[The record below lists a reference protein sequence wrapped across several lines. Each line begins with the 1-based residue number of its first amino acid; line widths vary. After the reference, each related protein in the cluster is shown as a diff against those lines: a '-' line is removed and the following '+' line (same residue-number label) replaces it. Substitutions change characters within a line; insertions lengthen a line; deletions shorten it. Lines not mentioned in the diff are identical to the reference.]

1 VKKTF
6 PSPRVLLV
14 DDDDAFRQV
23 MASELARR
31 KYLVRSAPNGGAALD
46 GDAASQADVI
56 LLDLHLPD
64 MDGIEVLKLLRKREI
79 PGGVVVLT
87 GHGTIDTAIQAIR
100 LGAFDYLEKPCPIE
114 KVEMAIQKTCEHLGL
129 LARQRVLQDG
139 YSPPDFSPGL
149 IGSSSLFRK
158 MCQKVKKIA
167 QTDATTLILG
177 ETGVGKD
184 MVATLLHTQSP
195 RMDAPYVVVDCAALH
210 EDLLQSELFGHEKGA
225 FSGAARRK
233 HGLFEVAHEGT
244 LFLDEVGDTS
254 PDIQAKLLRVLE
266 TGRFRR
272 LGGTEEIAVDVRVIS
287 ATNRDL
293 GEAMEKGRFR
303 KDLYFRLSTMV
314 VKIPP
319 LRDRPE
325 DIPLLLDHFT
335 DRFNRRFSR
344 SSRLGE
350 KARQALLHYDWPGN
364 VRELIHVLEQAIV
377 LSDEV
382 VGIGDLPERIR
393 DTSSEADRVESLDNL
408 PSLQEVERRHVHVVL
423 EAVNGHRAEAAR
435 ILGISER
442 NLYRLIR
449 KHSDQT
455 G

>member
-1 VKKTF
+1 MKKIL
-6 PSPRVLLV
+6 PPPRVLLI

-23 MASELARR
+23 MTSELSRR
-31 KYLVRSAPNGGAALD
+31 KYLVSSAANGGTALE
-46 GDAASQADVI
+46 GKTASQADVI

-64 MDGIEVLKLLRKREI
+64 MDGIEVLKRLRKKEI

-100 LGAFDYLEKPCPIE
+100 LGAYDYLEKPCPIE

-139 YSPPDFSPGL
+139 YSPPDLRHGL
-149 IGSSSLFRK
+149 IGASPAFRK
-158 MCQKVKKIA
+158 MCRTVKRIA

-184 MVATLLHTQSP
+184 MVATLLHTQSS
-195 RMDAPYVVVDCAALH
+195 RKDAPYVVVDCAALH

-254 PDIQAKLLRVLE
+254 QDIQAKLLRVLE

-272 LGGTEEIAVDVRVIS
+272 LGGTEEIAVNVRVVS
-287 ATNRDL
+287 ATNRNLMD
-293 GEAMEKGRFR
+293 AMEKGRFR
-303 KDLYFRLSTMV
+303 KDLYFRLSTMTV
-314 VKIPP
+314 EIPP
-319 LRDRPE
+319 LRKRPE
-325 DIPLLLDHFT
+325 DVPLLLDHFI

-350 KARQALLHYDWPGN
+350 DARQALLHYDWPGN

-377 LSDEV
+377 LSDER

-393 DTSSEADRVESLDNL
+393 VHSSGKTCRESLNGL
-408 PSLQEVERRHVHVVL
+408 PSLQEVERRHTQAVL
-423 EAVNGHRAEAAR
+423 EAVGGRRAEAAR

-442 NLYRLIR
+442 NLYRLIK
-449 KHSDQT
+449 KHGEQA